1 MKKCFAVAG
10 LAVSAITLATLN
22 ARAAD
27 MPVKAQIAP
36 PAPIATV
43 YNWSGFYIGAN
54 GGGVWG
60 RANVDDY
67 NGLLFPP
74 FVTTAPG
81 IPILVILGQNGTLAG
96 ASATKTSWLAGG
108 QVGYNWHVNQFL
120 IGIEGD
126 ADATG
131 LRASGIASATRFAG
145 TPTVQTVSAAF
156 SADTHW
162 MASLRLR
169 AGVTFDRVLLYVTGG
184 GTAAGLNVNTAV
196 TVVNGP
202 GITVPAGAFAA
213 GGAASSSTR
222 LGWTIGGGIEW
233 AFDHAWSVAA
243 EYRHSDFGRVSAGFI
258 IPDGLGG
265 ALATGASNVRLTTDQ
280 ATLRLNYRFGAPGPV
295 VARY

>member
-1 MKKCFAVAG
+1 MKKSFAAALVAG
-10 LAVSAITLATLN
+10 TTIMGMASGH
-22 ARAAD
+22 AAD
-27 MPVKAQIAP
+27 LRTPIVKAP
-36 PAPIATV
+36 PAPVATA

-54 GGGVWG
+54 AGGVWG

-67 NGLLFPP
+67 NGVLFPP

-96 ASATKTSWLAGG
+96 ATATKSSWLAGG
-108 QVGYNWHVNQFL
+108 QVGYNWQVNQFL
-120 IGIEGD
+120 LGIEGD

-131 LRASGIASATRFAG
+131 LRASGIATATRFAG

-169 AGVTFDRVLLYVTGG
+169 AGVTFDRALLYVTGG
-184 GTAAGLNVNTAV
+184 GAAAGFDLTTAV

-202 GITVPAGAFAA
+202 GITIPAGAFAA
-213 GGAASSSTR
+213 AGPGGSSTR
-222 LGWTIGGGIEW
+222 LGWTVGGGIEW
-233 AFDHAWSVAA
+233 AFDQAWSVAA
-243 EYRHSDFGRVSAGFI
+243 EYRHSDFGRVSSGFI

-265 ALATGASNVRLTTDQ
+265 ALATGANNVRLTTDQ